1 MWCSGVRCRRCVSV
15 SSGTLCWRAHPIR
28 TLFESGIRWEYLWE
42 YVECPVGV
50 PMGVPYRR
58 ILWEYLLHRDGC
70 VQPSDGM
77 KCGFVVLL
85 HGGGVMYCTVQ
96 DNNVDIVTL

>member
-1 MWCSGVRCRRCVSV
+1 MVFGVVGVCRCRQVRCV
-15 SSGTLCWRAHPIR
+15 GEPIR